1 MKVLLTNAMADE
13 LLNNEEQIKKQVG
26 AYRPHYDPATKSY
39 LPVIK
44 CWPLEDFNGKFNQ
57 ERDVI
62 PGMENEVDDICL
74 AKIDGDKMEY
84 KVRDTKFYKKW
95 DEARLDEYTIII
107 YTPKF
112 NEDTIVL
119 TSPTL
124 GELFMKLKEYNIVGD
139 KEENERNNDRMS
151 WGVVF
156 NNIDKWFER
165 YQGYC
170 TYFFLNKDKVV
181 AAGKFDNK
189 KVW

>member
-1 MKVLLTNAMADE
+1 MADE

-26 AYRPHYDPATKSY
+26 AYRPHYDPFTKSY

-57 ERDVI
+57 EREVI

-95 DEARLDEYTIII
+95 DEVKLDEHTVII

-112 NEDTIVL
+112 DEDTIVL
-119 TSPTL
+119 TAPTL
-124 GELFMKLKEYNIVGD
+124 GELFDKLKEYNIVGE
-139 KEENERNNDRMS
+139 KEENERNSGRMT
-151 WGVVF
+151 WFVVF

-181 AAGKFDNK
+181 AAGKWDNK